1 MVKYYETSAADV
13 RIRTAEPEDAPLILE
28 LIRGLAVYEKMQ
40 DEVYVTEDLLREN
53 LFEKKQAEVL
63 IAEYRGKAIGY
74 ALFFPTFSTFLG
86 TANLYLEDIF
96 VMPEARGLGAG
107 KALLACFA
115 KIAVERKA
123 GKAEWTVLNWNEP
136 SIRFY
141 TQMGARLL
149 EEWSLC
155 RMDRKALSGL
165 AEKL

>member
-1 MVKYYETSAADV
+1 MKYYETSAADL
-13 RIRTAEPEDAPLILE
+13 RIRTAEREDASLILK
-28 LIRGLAVYEKMQ
+28 LIRGLSEYEKMQ
-40 DEVYVTEDLLREN
+40 NEAHVTEDLLREN
-53 LFEKKQAEVL
+53 LFEKKMAEVL
-63 IAEYRGKAIGY
+63 LAEYRGKAVGY

-86 TANLYLEDIF
+86 TANLYLEDLF
-96 VMPEARGLGAG
+96 VIPEARGLGAG

-115 KIAVERKA
+115 KIAVERNA

-141 TQMGARLL
+141 EQMGARLL

-155 RMDRKALSGL
+155 RMDRKALSAL